1 MALIA
6 TFIGIDKHA
15 DPRIRD
21 LMGARRDAVALWSLF
36 CDTLSSIQATKLIDA
51 EATVAAIRQALDEI
65 FYAAGPDDTIVLSFS
80 GHGTRDHRLVAHDTR
95 LDNLAATTI
104 PMSDLADR
112 FKRSQAK
119 AVLCIL
125 DCCFSGGAPARVLED
140 SPLVR
145 DPGSPLQEL
154 AGKGRILIAASNVDE
169 PAYEH
174 PLARHGLLTKAVL
187 EALQADEQVLS
198 LTAVMDQVLNL
209 VRAEAARMGVVQ
221 TPVHFGYVEGG
232 LTLPALR
239 RGANFFA
246 EFSEHRGAKV
256 GNDIAELSV
265 FNLPASVLDEWA
277 KQFPN
282 GLNDLQLQAV
292 NGYRILDGAS
302 LLVVAPTSSGKTF
315 IGEMASARA
324 IVEGRKAV
332 FLLPYKALVNE
343 KFDRF
348 TALYGDKLGMR
359 VIRCTGD
366 YQDQVQLLMRGKYD
380 LAILTYE
387 MWLNLVVSTPA
398 ILSQIGLVV
407 LDEAQFITD
416 PMRGIAVE
424 LLLTYLLAARERDIK
439 PQLIALSAVI
449 GDINDFDGWLGC
461 EKLVT
466 YDRPVKLVEGVL
478 DRQGTFQYLD
488 DAGTPQVKQLLDPYS
503 VYVRKDKPR
512 SQDVI
517 VPLVRQLVQQDEKVI
532 VFRNQRGSAQGCAKY
547 LADDLG
553 LPPATDT
560 IALLPNHDLPKT
572 SEALRACLT
581 GGTAFHN
588 TDLLREERAIVEQA
602 FRDPGSKV
610 RVLGATTTV
619 AAGINT
625 PASTVILAEQEFLG
639 DDGRPFTVAEYK
651 NMAGRAGHLGF
662 NNNEGKAIIL
672 AENSYQREQ
681 LFQQYVQGQL
691 EPLQSSFNPEK
702 LDTWIIRLLAQVD
715 RIERRDVVRLLAN
728 TYGGYVANKQHP
740 GWRHTMEQ
748 RLEQLLQ
755 RMLTLDL
762 VEQERE
768 YIQLTLLGRACGR
781 SALSFESALRLVEL
795 LKGIQPADLTAE
807 KLVALLQV
815 LPESDNGY
823 TPMMRRGRTEAVR
836 PQEAARRYGSDTAR
850 LLQKYA
856 RDEFDYYA
864 RCKRAALLWDWIH
877 GVPVDEIEGRYTP
890 NPYQGRIGHG
900 DVRKF
905 ADTTRFHLRSAY
917 QIASIMLL
925 GQGPDEEAIEAM
937 LRQLE
942 VGIPADALGL
952 LSLPVAL
959 SRGEYLA
966 LCGVNVKAPDALWA
980 LSEDQIEQILGSS
993 RAAQFEKLRGSV
1005 TL

>member
-36 CDTLSSIQATKLIDA
+36 CDTLPAIHATKLIDA

-65 FYAAGPDDTIVLSFS
+65 FYAAGPDDTIILSFA
-80 GHGTRDHRLVAHDTR
+80 GHGTRDHRFVAHDTS

-104 PMSDLADR
+104 PMSELSDR

-140 SPLVR
+140 SPMVR

-169 PAYEH
+169 PAHEH
-174 PLARHGLLTKAVL
+174 PIARHGLLTKALL

-198 LTAVMDQVLNL
+198 LTTVMDQVLDL
-209 VRAEAARMGVVQ
+209 VRAEAGRMGYKQ
-221 TPVHFGYVEGG
+221 TPVLFGYVEGG

-239 RGANFFA
+239 RGTNFFT
-246 EFSEHRGAKV
+246 EFPEHRGAKV
-256 GNDIAELSV
+256 GNVIAELSV
-265 FNLPASVLDEWA
+265 FNVPAPVLDEWA

-292 NGYRILDGAS
+292 NECRILDGAS

-315 IGEMASARA
+315 IGELASARA
-324 IVEGRKAV
+324 VVEGRKAI

-348 TALYGDKLGMR
+348 SALYGDKLGMR

-380 LAILTYE
+380 LALLTYE

-416 PMRGIAVE
+416 PTRGITVE
-424 LLLTYLLAARERDIK
+424 LLLTYLLAARERGIM

-461 EKLVT
+461 AKLVT

-478 DRQGTFQYLD
+478 DRQGVFQYLD
-488 DAGTPQVKQLLDPYS
+488 DAGNPQLKQLLDPGSIYI
-503 VYVRKDKPR
+503 RKDKPR

-517 VPLVRQLVQQDEKVI
+517 VPLVRLLVQQDEKVI
-532 VFRNQRGSAQGCAKY
+532 VFRNRKGPAQGCAKY
-547 LADDLG
+547 LADELG
-553 LPPATDT
+553 LPPATDV

-572 SEALRACLT
+572 SETLRACLN

-588 TDLLREERAIVEQA
+588 TNLLREERAIVEQA
-602 FRDPGSKV
+602 FREPDSKV

-651 NMAGRAGHLGF
+651 NMAGRAGRLGY

-672 AENSYQREQ
+672 ADNSIQRQQ

-702 LDTWIIRLLAQVD
+702 LETWLIRLLAQVE
-715 RIERRDVVRLLAN
+715 RIERNDVVRLLAN
-728 TYGGYVANKQHP
+728 TYGGYIANKQHP

-748 RLEQLLQ
+748 RLEHLLQ
-755 RMLTLDL
+755 RMLSLDL

-768 YIQLTLLGRACGR
+768 FVQLTLLGRACGR
-781 SALSFESALRLVEL
+781 SALSFESAMRLVEL
-795 LKGIQPADLTAE
+795 LRGVQPADLTAE
-807 KLVALLQV
+807 RLVALLQV
-815 LPESDNGY
+815 LPEADNGY
-823 TPMMRRGRTEAVR
+823 TPLHRNGRK
-836 PQEAARRYGSDTAR
+836 EAAQPREAAMRYGDDTVR

-856 RDEFDYYA
+856 GDINDYYA
-864 RCKRAALLWDWIH
+864 RCKRAAILWDWVQ
-877 GVPVDEIEGRYTP
+877 GTPVEIIEELYTS
-890 NPYQGRIGHG
+890 NPFFAIGHG
-900 DVRKF
+900 EIRRF
-905 ADTTRFHLRSAY
+905 ADNTRFHLRSAHE
-917 QIASIMLL
+917 IASIMFL
-925 GQGPDEEAIEAM
+925 GQGPDEETIEAM
-937 LRQLE
+937 LRRLE
-942 VGIPADALGL
+942 VGIPADVLDL
-952 LSLPVAL
+952 LSLPVTL
-959 SRGEYLA
+959 LRGEYLA
-966 LCGVNVKAPDALWA
+966 LRAAEVKTIDAFWA
-980 LSEDQIEQILGSS
+980 LSEDQIDQILDPSRTAQLERL
-993 RAAQFEKLRGSV
+993 RAAA
-1005 TL
+1005 TT

>member
-21 LMGARRDAVALWSLF
+21 LMGARRDAVALWALF
-36 CDTLSSIQATKLIDA
+36 NDTIPDVQATKLIDT
-51 EATVAAIRQALDEI
+51 EATVAEIRQALDDT
-65 FYAAGPDDTIVLSFS
+65 FYAAGPDDTIILSFS
-80 GHGTRDHRLVAHDTR
+80 GHGTRDHRLVAHDTS

-104 PMSDLADR
+104 PMSDLANR

-140 SPLVR
+140 SPMVR
-145 DPGSPLQEL
+145 DPGSPLQDL

-187 EALQADEQVLS
+187 ETMQVEAQILS
-198 LTAVMDQVLNL
+198 LTAVMAQVLDL
-209 VRAEAARMGVVQ
+209 VRAEAGRMGVIQ
-221 TPVHFGYVEGG
+221 TPVLFGQVEGG
-232 LTLPALR
+232 LTLPSLQ
-239 RGANFFA
+239 RGQYFFA
-246 EFSEHRGAKV
+246 AFPEHQGAKV
-256 GNDIAELSV
+256 SHDIASLSI
-265 FNLPASVLDEWA
+265 FNLPAPVLDEWG
-277 KQFPN
+277 KQFTH

-292 NGYRILDGAS
+292 NEYRILNGSS

-315 IGEMASARA
+315 IGELASARA

-348 TALYGDKLGMR
+348 SALYGDKLGMR

-380 LAILTYE
+380 LAVLTYE
-387 MWLNLVVSTPA
+387 MWLNLVVRTPA

-416 PMRGIAVE
+416 PMRGITVE
-424 LLLTYLLAARERDIK
+424 LLLTYLLAARERGII

-449 GDINDFDGWLGC
+449 GDINDFDGWLSC

-466 YDRPVKLVEGVL
+466 DKRPVKLVEGVL
-478 DRQGTFQYLD
+478 DRQGVLQYLD
-488 DAGTPQVKQLLDPYS
+488 DAGTSQVKQLLDPYS
-503 VYVRKDKPR
+503 IRIRRDKA
-512 SQDVI
+512 SAQDVI
-517 VPLVRQLVQQDEKVI
+517 VPLVQHLVQQGEKVI

-547 LADDLG
+547 LAADLG
-553 LPPATDT
+553 LPPATET

-572 SEALRACLT
+572 SEALRTCLA
-581 GGTAFHN
+581 GGTAFHS

-602 FRDPGSKV
+602 FRDPDSKV

-651 NMAGRAGHLGF
+651 NMAGRAGRLGF
-662 NNNEGKAIIL
+662 NNGEGKAIIL

-681 LFQQYVQGQL
+681 LFQRYVQGQL
-691 EPLQSSFNPEK
+691 EPLQSSFNPEN
-702 LDTWIIRLLAQVD
+702 LETWIIRLLAQIT
-715 RIERRDVVRLLAN
+715 RIERSDVVRLLAN
-728 TYGGYVANKQHP
+728 TYGGFVANKQHP
-740 GWRHTMEQ
+740 GWRHSMEQ
-748 RLEQLLQ
+748 RLEHLLQ
-755 RMLTLDL
+755 RMFSLDL
-762 VEQERE
+762 LEQERE
-768 YIQLTLLGRACGR
+768 YIQLTLLGRACGT

-795 LKGIQPADLTAE
+795 LRGVQPADMTAE
-807 KLVALLQV
+807 KLVALVQV

-823 TPMMRRGRTEAVR
+823 TPMMRRGRTEAIR
-836 PQEAARRYGSDTAR
+836 PQEAATRYGSDTVR

-864 RCKRAALLWDWIH
+864 RCKRAALLWDWVH
-877 GVPVDEIEGRYTP
+877 GTPVDEIEGRYTP

-905 ADTTRFHLRSAY
+905 ADTTRFHLRSAH
-917 QIASIMLL
+917 QIASIMLV
-925 GQGPDEEAIEAM
+925 GQGPDEEAIESM

-942 VGIPADALGL
+942 VGIPADALDL
-952 LSLPVAL
+952 LSLPVSL

-966 LCGVNVKAPDALWA
+966 LYTANVKTVDSLWA
-980 LSEDQIEQILGSS
+980 LSRNEIERILGLS
-993 RAAQFEKLRGSV
+993 RAEEFVKLQA
-1005 TL
+1005 TANA